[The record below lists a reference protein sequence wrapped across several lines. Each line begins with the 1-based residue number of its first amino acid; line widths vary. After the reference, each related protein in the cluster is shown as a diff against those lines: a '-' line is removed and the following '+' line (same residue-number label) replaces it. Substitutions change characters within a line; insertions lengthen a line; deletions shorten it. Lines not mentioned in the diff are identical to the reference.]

1 VNTRIQILTPDQV
14 SAKIRRIACEIM
26 EKNYPVKEL
35 ILLGIDAKGNCLS
48 SEIASEINKQKEWK
62 ASSYTII
69 PDACLPNMTSMRLQG
84 LDLTQLE
91 NKIVILVD
99 DVLYS
104 GKTMYHAL
112 KEVMKGNPAGVQ
124 IAVLIDRGHRSFP
137 LHANY
142 TGLEL
147 GTTLQEHIKVEIE
160 TPQVVNAY
168 LFS

>member
-1 VNTRIQILTPDQV
+1 
-14 SAKIRRIACEIM
+14 
-26 EKNYPVKEL
+26 
-35 ILLGIDAKGNCLS
+35 
-48 SEIASEINKQKEWK
+48 
-62 ASSYTII
+62 
-69 PDACLPNMTSMRLQG
+69 
-84 LDLTQLE
+84 
-91 NKIVILVD
+91 
-99 DVLYS
+99 
-104 GKTMYHAL
+104 
-112 KEVMKGNPAGVQ
+112 MKGNPAGVQ